1 MNSTIMDSGME
12 LLAKTGQAL
21 LLARDLSS
29 ATCIISSVARK
40 ITEADG
46 ATFILREGNYSF
58 YADEDA
64 MSPLWKGSRFPIDTC
79 LGGWSMTHGKVAI
92 IEDVYADDRVSPD
105 IYHPTFVKSIAIVPI
120 GTDHATGALGV
131 YWAEH
136 RVISHEEIALL
147 QSLADLAAS
156 ALETIKVYT
165 DLEQRA
171 KDAAAQ
177 HELVSKELALI
188 TKEFESFSYSISHDL
203 RAPLRAII
211 GFSKMLEEDYSK
223 TLDMEGQRVLGVIQR
238 NAGKM
243 DTLIN
248 DLLKFSR
255 LARKELQ
262 RNTIDTYKL
271 LQSTI
276 NEINQSTVHKS
287 TIQIGTLF
295 PSYAD
300 YSLLSQVW
308 ANLISNA
315 IKFSSRKERPFI
327 EIGSYRKDNEIIY
340 FIKDNGA
347 GFNMAY
353 ADKLFGVF
361 QRLHK
366 PTEFEGTGVGLAIVH
381 RIVTKHGGT
390 VWADAVLSEGATF
403 YFSLPDHENQV
414 VNNP

>member
-1 MNSTIMDSGME
+1 
-12 LLAKTGQAL
+12 
-21 LLARDLSS
+21 
-29 ATCIISSVARK
+29 
-40 ITEADG
+40 
-46 ATFILREGNYSF
+46 
-58 YADEDA
+58 
-64 MSPLWKGSRFPIDTC
+64 
-79 LGGWSMTHGKVAI
+79 
-92 IEDVYADDRVSPD
+92 
-105 IYHPTFVKSIAIVPI
+105 
-120 GTDHATGALGV
+120 
-131 YWAEH
+131 
-136 RVISHEEIALL
+136 
-147 QSLADLAAS
+147 
-156 ALETIKVYT
+156 
-165 DLEQRA
+165 
-171 KDAAAQ
+171 
-177 HELVSKELALI
+177 
-188 TKEFESFSYSISHDL
+188 
-203 RAPLRAII
+203 
-211 GFSKMLEEDYSK
+211 MLEEDYSK

-262 RNTIDTYKL
+262 RTTIDTYKL

-287 TIQIGTLF
+287 TIQIGTLL

-390 VWADAVLSEGATF
+390 VWADAMLSEGATF

-414 VNNP
+414 IKNI

>member
-29 ATCIISSVARK
+29 ATCIVSSVARK
-40 ITEADG
+40 IAEADG

-64 MSPLWKGSRFPIDTC
+64 MSPLWKGSRFPIDSC
-79 LGGWSMTHGKVAI
+79 LGGWSMTHGKMAI

-105 IYHPTFVKSIAIVPI
+105 IYHPTFVKSLAIVPI
-120 GTDHATGALGV
+120 GTDHAAGALGV

-147 QSLADLAAS
+147 QSLADLAAG
-156 ALETIKVYT
+156 ALESIKIYT

-171 KDAAAQ
+171 KDAAGQ

-262 RNTIDTYKL
+262 RTTIDTYKL

-287 TIQIGTLF
+287 TIQIGTLL

-327 EIGSYRKDNEIIY
+327 EIGSYKKDNEIIY

-390 VWADAVLSEGATF
+390 VWADAMLSEGATF
-403 YFSLPDHENQV
+403 YFSLPDHENQAIK
-414 VNNP
+414 NI